1 MSNLLESYRVLGVK
15 FGAELSDVTS
25 SYKKLCREY
34 HPDIS
39 DDPDAEDMMKQINI
53 AYTVLREKFK
63 REESFRNRQ
72 AYTRPVKRY
81 PSQDT
86 RPGQPPPQWKKP
98 PTQPPPPPKTPPPP
112 PPTGRQE
119 SRQQTT
125 EAQKKQAAEAHRRQT
140 AEAHRRQAAE
150 AQRQRTAERVTVSQE
165 TEKDAREALRGYF
178 VALNAFDYAKAY
190 SFLCGYDKK
199 NITLEAFKEWR
210 ESVARLYPMR
220 EFRIAGGSSVA
231 VITWGGSKSF
241 NARKFR
247 VVVTEDDHADNKKQS
262 GEVDKLVIN
271 EAGKWG
277 VFLGYKEVTELTRT
291 FDERFKSKKE
301 SEVEKRWAEY
311 IAGFNIEYDMFN
323 LEGLKK
329 QVNRELYRQ
338 RRYGNSMTFAAI
350 SVKSG
355 DKNNTGQAEL
365 LRSAA
370 KTIGATI
377 REVDVPSYA
386 GDGVFAIMYVELGK
400 RNAEAVLHRL
410 VDTIKKNAGPQL
422 GANADISYEYGS
434 WSGQVYAD
442 MDTLNGILVKFGKK
456 I

>member
-1 MSNLLESYRVLGVK
+1 M
-15 FGAELSDVTS
+15 
-25 SYKKLCREY
+25 
-34 HPDIS
+34 
-39 DDPDAEDMMKQINI
+39 
-53 AYTVLREKFK
+53 
-63 REESFRNRQ
+63 
-72 AYTRPVKRY
+72 
-81 PSQDT
+81 
-86 RPGQPPPQWKKP
+86 
-98 PTQPPPPPKTPPPP
+98 
-112 PPTGRQE
+112 
-119 SRQQTT
+119 
-125 EAQKKQAAEAHRRQT
+125 
-140 AEAHRRQAAE
+140 
-150 AQRQRTAERVTVSQE
+150 
-165 TEKDAREALRGYF
+165 
-178 VALNAFDYAKAY
+178 
-190 SFLCGYDKK
+190 

-247 VVVTEDDHADNKKQS
+247 VIVTEDDPADNKKQS

-291 FDERFKSKKE
+291 FDERFKSKRK
-301 SEVEKRWAEY
+301 SEVEKRWEEY
-311 IAGFNIEYDMFN
+311 IAGFNIEYDVFN

-338 RRYGNSMTFAAI
+338 RRYGNSMTFVAI

-370 KTIGATI
+370 KTIGATL

-400 RNAEAVLHRL
+400 RNAEAVLQRL

-422 GANADISYEYGS
+422 GAHADISYEYGS